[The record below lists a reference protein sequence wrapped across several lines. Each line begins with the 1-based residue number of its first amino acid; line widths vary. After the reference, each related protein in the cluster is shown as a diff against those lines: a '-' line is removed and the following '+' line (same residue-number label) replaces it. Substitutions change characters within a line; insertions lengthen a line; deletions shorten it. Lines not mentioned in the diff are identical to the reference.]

1 MTILHSFL
9 QWFQRSSDQAEAQKI
24 RTTDSDRRLT
34 SFLVLANLIVLLLLA
49 FPGSEN
55 IVGFAFRCVLIT
67 LSFIGMGF
75 LYSLSAGRNS
85 FSNKTILVTSLIVC
99 IHVALIVLLQKN
111 IIPAL
116 GDAEPLTLYL
126 IPYMFAPVLA
136 SVLLGRYLGAFATLC
151 VIFYGAVLLPSEYV
165 PPYMA
170 ISLVAGLTGVVLTVS
185 LRKRNQILISGSLV
199 GIVVFICATLFEIL
213 QPDPNAPLSS
223 HIGTAAFCAFGVSI
237 FMGIFI
243 GGILPWLESLFNIC
257 TPITWLELG
266 DMNHPLIK
274 KLQLN
279 APGTFHHSI
288 VVSRMAEAAAE
299 AIGADATQCSV
310 SALYHDIGKLAYPQ
324 FFAENISDFMLSPHN
339 ELTPEMSARKIIA
352 HVDEGVALAEK
363 YKLNSRIIDVI
374 REHHGKT
381 TASYFYYQTLTR
393 YNEALKQFDE
403 GLTDT
408 KPDSVRIELF
418 QYKGPRPQSRE
429 SGIISLAD
437 VAESAT
443 RSLKNPTPEEIE
455 AKIDEVIKGRMND
468 DELSDSKLTFGDIH
482 KIRNAFL
489 ITLKTMA
496 HNRIAYPQ
504 KPGDAPREESSS
516 AETML
521 DTLQEKENEKTAEN
535 IES

>member
-1 MTILHSFL
+1 M
-9 QWFQRSSDQAEAQKI
+9 QWFQRPSEPTGGAPKH
-24 RTTDSDRRLT
+24 TTDTDRRLT
-34 SFLVLANLIVLLLLA
+34 SFLILANLIVMLLLA
-49 FPGSEN
+49 FPGSDD
-55 IVGFAFRCVLIT
+55 IVGFAFRCGLIA
-67 LSFIGMGF
+67 LVFIGLGF
-75 LYSLSAGRNS
+75 LYSLSAGRTG
-85 FSNKTILVTSLIVC
+85 FSNKIILVTSLIVWV
-99 IHVALIVLLQKN
+99 HMGLIVLLQKS

-116 GDAEPLTLYL
+116 GNAEPLTLYL

-151 VIFYGAVLLPSEYV
+151 VIFYGAVILPPEYV
-165 PPYMA
+165 SPYMA
-170 ISLVAGLTGVVLTVS
+170 ISLVTGLVSVVLTVT
-185 LRKRNQILISGSLV
+185 LRKRNQILISGSIV
-199 GIVVFICATLFEIL
+199 GILVFICVAVFEFL
-213 QPDPNAPLSS
+213 HPVQNAPLVD
-223 HIGTAAFCAFGVSI
+223 HFGTALLCAFGVSI

-310 SALYHDIGKLAYPQ
+310 SALYHDVGKLAYPQ

-363 YKLNSRIIDVI
+363 YKLNPRIIDVI

-381 TASYFYYQTLTR
+381 TASYFYYQALMR
-393 YNEALKQFDE
+393 YNEAMKQFDE
-403 GLTDT
+403 GQTDT
-408 KPDSVRIELF
+408 KPDPVRIELF
-418 QYKGPRPQSRE
+418 RYKGPRPQSRE

-443 RSLKNPTPEEIE
+443 RSLKTPTPEEIE

-468 DELSDSKLTFGDIH
+468 DELCDSKLTFGDIH

-504 KPGDAPREESSS
+504 KPTDAINEAPS
-516 AETML
+516 ASEHPE
-521 DTLQEKENEKTAEN
+521 EKESEETAEN